1 MVFNMLERV
10 STGISKLDDIIGGGF
25 IKGRTYLIAG
35 GTGTGKTIMSLQY
48 LLHGLKRN
56 ETCVYISFDDRISN
70 VLIGALNI
78 GWDFNQY
85 IRSGNFIPFEI
96 RLKTEDLKHGKE
108 SKSFVKHILQ
118 YTGKKKIDRLVLDPI
133 SSLAQGVGDLLWV
146 REYVREI
153 VSYIEEEI
161 GSTTLLTADIP
172 SGSTSLS
179 RYGVEE
185 FISSGIIV
193 LDILEVGHKLFRVL
207 YARKMRWS
215 PIDMSKYVF
224 DIVPGEGIVVLGRLS
239 DVLQS

>member
-1 MVFNMLERV
+1 M
-10 STGISKLDDIIGGGF
+10 
-25 IKGRTYLIAG
+25 
-35 GTGTGKTIMSLQY
+35 
-48 LLHGLKRN
+48 
-56 ETCVYISFDDRISN
+56 
-70 VLIGALNI
+70 
-78 GWDFNQY
+78 
-85 IRSGNFIPFEI
+85 
-96 RLKTEDLKHGKE
+96 KTEDLKHGKE

>member
-1 MVFNMLERV
+1 MLERV
-10 STGISKLDDIIGGGF
+10 STGIPKLDDIVGGGF
-25 IKGRTYLIAG
+25 IRGRTYLVAG

-56 ETCVYISFDDRISN
+56 ETCVYISFDDRIQN
-70 VLIGALNI
+70 VLIGALNM

-85 IRSGNFIPFEI
+85 VKTGNFIPFEI

-118 YTGKKKIDRLVLDPI
+118 HTGKRRIDRLVLDPI

-146 REYVREI
+146 REYIREI

-172 SGSTSLS
+172 TGSTSLS

-193 LDILEVGHKLFRVL
+193 LDIIESGPKLFRVL

-215 PIDMSKYVF
+215 PVDMNKYVF
-224 DIVPGEGIVVLGRLS
+224 DIVPGEGIVILGRLS
-239 DVLQS
+239 DLL

>member
-1 MVFNMLERV
+1 MLERV
-10 STGISKLDDIIGGGF
+10 STGIPKLDDIIGGGF

-35 GTGTGKTIMSLQY
+35 GTGTGKTIISLQY

-172 SGSTSLS
+172 TGSTSLS

-193 LDILEVGHKLFRVL
+193 LDILEVGPKLFRVL

-224 DIVPGEGIVVLGRLS
+224 DIVPGEGIVILGRLS
-239 DVLQS
+239 DVLQG

>member
-1 MVFNMLERV
+1 MLERV

-172 SGSTSLS
+172 TGSTSLS

-193 LDILEVGHKLFRVL
+193 LDILEVGPKLFRVL

-224 DIVPGEGIVVLGRLS
+224 DIVPGEGIVILGRLS
-239 DVLQS
+239 DVLQG

>member
-1 MVFNMLERV
+1 MLERV
-10 STGISKLDDIIGGGF
+10 STGIPKLDDIIGGGF

-161 GSTTLLTADIP
+161 GSTTILTADIP
-172 SGSTSLS
+172 TGSTSLS

-193 LDILEVGHKLFRVL
+193 LDILEVGPKLFRVL

-224 DIVPGEGIVVLGRLS
+224 DIVPGEGIVILGRLS
-239 DVLQS
+239 DVLQG

>member
-1 MVFNMLERV
+1 MFYMLERV
-10 STGISKLDDIIGGGF
+10 STGIPKLDDIVGGGF
-25 IKGRTYLIAG
+25 IRGRTYLVAG

-56 ETCVYISFDDRISN
+56 ETCVYISFDDRIQN
-70 VLIGALNI
+70 VLIGALNM
-78 GWDFNQY
+78 GWDLNQY
-85 IRSGNFIPFEI
+85 VKTGNFIPFEI

-118 YTGKKKIDRLVLDPI
+118 HTGKRKIDRLVLDPI

-146 REYVREI
+146 REYIREI

-172 SGSTSLS
+172 TGSTSLS

-193 LDILEVGHKLFRVL
+193 LDIVESGPKLFRVL
-207 YARKMRWS
+207 YARKMRWT
-215 PIDMSKYVF
+215 PVDMNKYVF
-224 DIVPGEGIVVLGRLS
+224 DIVPGEGIVILGRLS
-239 DVLQS
+239 DLL